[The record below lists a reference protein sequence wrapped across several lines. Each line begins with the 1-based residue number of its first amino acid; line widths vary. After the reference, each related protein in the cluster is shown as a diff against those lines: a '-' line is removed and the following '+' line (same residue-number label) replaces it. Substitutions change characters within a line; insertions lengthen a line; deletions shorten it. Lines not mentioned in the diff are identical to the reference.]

1 MIAQRMR
8 RIARSLLVAGLASAA
23 SIAAAQPASTMP
35 RQGEMGYLNG
45 GFGEEQADLMRD
57 MSAQFPVR
65 FTFSRHSGTRGAD
78 EFVADVHLRI
88 VDSGGRTVLDLP
100 QQGPIFLLRLPEGAY
115 SIEAARNGEVKTRKF
130 DVVAGRHQ
138 AIALSWS
145 G

>member
-1 MIAQRMR
+1 MDTR
-8 RIARSLLVAGLASAA
+8 RIWRFALSLAFAATATAAHAQASNAV
-23 SIAAAQPASTMP
+23 P
-35 RQGEMGYLNG
+35 RTGKMGYLNG

-57 MSAQFPVR
+57 MSSQFPVR
-65 FTFSRHSGTRGAD
+65 FTFSRHNGTRDTD

-100 QQGPIFLLRLPEGAY
+100 QQGPILLLRLPEGTY
-115 SIEAARNGEVKTRKF
+115 SIEAERNGEVKTRKF

-138 AIALSWS
+138 AIALSWA

>member
-1 MIAQRMR
+1 MNAQRVGR
-8 RIARSLLVAGLASAA
+8 FALSLLFAATLSAA
-23 SIAAAQPASTMP
+23 HAQPANVMP
-35 RQGEMGYLNG
+35 RQGQMSYLNG

-57 MSAQFPVR
+57 MTSQFPVR
-65 FTFSRHSGTRGAD
+65 FTFSRHNGTRGTD

-88 VDSGGRTVLDLP
+88 VDAGGRTVLDLP

-115 SIEAARNGEVKTRKF
+115 SIEAEHNGEVKTRKF

-138 AIALSWS
+138 AIGLSWA

>member
-1 MIAQRMR
+1 MNAQRVGR
-8 RIARSLLVAGLASAA
+8 FALSLLFAATLSAA
-23 SIAAAQPASTMP
+23 HAQPANVMP
-35 RQGEMGYLNG
+35 RQGQMSYLNG

-57 MSAQFPVR
+57 MTSQFPVR
-65 FTFSRHSGTRGAD
+65 FTFSRHNGTRGTD

-88 VDSGGRTVLDLP
+88 VDAGGRTVLDLP

-115 SIEAARNGEVKTRKF
+115 AIEAEHNGEVKTRKF

-138 AIALSWS
+138 AIALSWA

>member
-1 MIAQRMR
+1 MNAQRVGR
-8 RIARSLLVAGLASAA
+8 FALSLIFAA
-23 SIAAAQPASTMP
+23 ALSTAHAQPANGIP
-35 RQGEMGYLNG
+35 LQGQIGYLNG

-57 MSAQFPVR
+57 MTSQFPVR
-65 FTFSRHSGTRGAD
+65 FTFSRHNGTHGTD

-88 VDSGGRTVLDLP
+88 VDAGGRTLLDLP

-115 SIEAARNGEVKTRKF
+115 SVEAEHNGEVKTRKF

-138 AIALSWS
+138 AIALSWA